1 MPLGVDFWM
10 IVDGFWEANGAKLV
24 LKFDEKS
31 ISTSEGPFY
40 KKYYKTNGISMIF
53 WVSEAEVES
62 KNRSKIDQK
71 TQAKREAIGASIFD
85 EFWMVL
91 GAKLGGKME
100 QKSRKKALKKR

>member
-1 MPLGVDFWM
+1 M
-10 IVDGFWEANGAKLV
+10 IL
-24 LKFDEKS
+24 
-31 ISTSEGPFY
+31 
-40 KKYYKTNGISMIF
+40 

-71 TQAKREAIGASIFD
+71 TQAKRGAIGASIFN

-100 QKSRKKALKKR
+100 QKSIKKGIEQKR